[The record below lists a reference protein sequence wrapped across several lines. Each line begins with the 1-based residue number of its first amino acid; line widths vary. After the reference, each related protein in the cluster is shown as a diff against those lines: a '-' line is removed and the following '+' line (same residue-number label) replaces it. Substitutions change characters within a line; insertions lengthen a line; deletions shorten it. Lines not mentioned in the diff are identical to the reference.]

1 MPPTQSKSSLCLCKT
16 HGCADVDRTSTITG
30 QALKGRYLGY
40 TEFRAHQRDEKNA
53 KHSERN
59 LQLLGDASV
68 ENSTNLEGEKLI
80 TLSSPSLTKY
90 LSHPRSYTNPPRYRR

>member
-16 HGCADVDRTSTITG
+16 HGCADADRTSTITG

-53 KHSERN
+53 KRSERN

-68 ENSTNLEGEKLI
+68 ETCSNLEGEQLI
-80 TLSSPSLTKY
+80 TIFSPY
-90 LSHPRSYTNPPRYRR
+90 LIFPTLAPPKLNQPPSI